1 MATNDEGNGEDGRV
15 QFAVDMTAE
24 AKTKRRLE
32 LTQRYDRKQ
41 VQKRLDIES
50 WMDEQMRILYGCEVN
65 VQNYIH
71 TTVPCLS
78 RRFDEAY
85 NVCSKM
91 WSPLLWVAP
100 PLHRES
106 IRVSVPNTCT
116 CSKKFA
122 TGSLCSLITVI
133 TREITARVY

>member
-65 VQNYIH
+65 VLNYIH
-71 TTVPCLS
+71 HPVPITT
-78 RRFDEAY
+78 F
-85 NVCSKM
+85 
-91 WSPLLWVAP
+91 
-100 PLHRES
+100 
-106 IRVSVPNTCT
+106 
-116 CSKKFA
+116 
-122 TGSLCSLITVI
+122 
-133 TREITARVY
+133 